1 MKDIN
6 MDKGIAT
13 PTNRAFL
20 SPKKNSKTATT
31 KMTPKMMEFSRL
43 LTCDLI

>member
-13 PTNRAFL
+13 PTNKAFL
-20 SPKKNSKTATT
+20 NPKKNNKTATT
-31 KMTPKMMEFSRL
+31 KMTPKMIEFSKL
-43 LTCDLI
+43 LTCDRI